1 MVDSFFTLTL
11 MFYSVIVNPHQNLR
25 HIFSI
30 FHLSECVIE
39 RITLSH
45 IQGCISRRFHFDELQ
60 QNNKRIRN
68 QEEESMG
75 KADVNVNIWL
85 SEKKRF
91 ANLFNGVIYGG
102 RQVILPEDL
111 EEVNPVSSVSV
122 KNRTGKTKNMKK
134 YRDIIMKWRNQATF
148 VLLANESQDKVHY
161 AMPHKVML
169 YDGMDYETQI
179 RNNWKNFND
188 RRKQNKKAGQPL
200 EHLTAGEYLSR
211 FRKKDRLIPI
221 ISLVFYY
228 GSEPWDGPVDLYD
241 MFRLE
246 GTKEEKEI
254 LEKYLPNYKINL
266 IDAERLPNISRFSE
280 DLQVILS
287 MLRYRNS
294 KEELTD
300 YINENKKFFQ
310 NVDYETSQAMKAFL
324 NMKQIP
330 GETEQKEEMVDMC
343 KAIQEMYDDG
353 VKDGIQQ
360 GKMELLK
367 EQIQRKLQKKRTPDQ
382 IAEELEESV
391 EVIEKI
397 IKEMQ

>member
-1 MVDSFFTLTL
+1 
-11 MFYSVIVNPHQNLR
+11 
-25 HIFSI
+25 
-30 FHLSECVIE
+30 
-39 RITLSH
+39 
-45 IQGCISRRFHFDELQ
+45 
-60 QNNKRIRN
+60 
-68 QEEESMG
+68 MG

-134 YRDIIMKWRNQATF
+134 YRDIIMKWRNQATL

-188 RRKQNKKAGQPL
+188 RRKQNKKTGQPL

-241 MFRLE
+241 MFQLE
-246 GTKEEKEI
+246 GTKEENEI

-266 IDAERLPNISRFSE
+266 VDAERLKDVEKFSD
-280 DLQVILS
+280 DLQVILT
-287 MLRYRNS
+287 MLRYRDS
-294 KEELTD
+294 KEELKH
-300 YINENKKFFQ
+300 YIDENKKFFQ

-330 GETEQKEEMVDMC
+330 SETEQKEEMVDMC

-360 GKMELLK
+360 GVEQGRTELLK
-367 EQIQRKLQKKRTPDQ
+367 EQIQRKLKKEKTPDQ

>member
-1 MVDSFFTLTL
+1 MTPSNDFA
-11 MFYSVIVNPHQNLR
+11 IVNLRQNLR

-60 QNNKRIRN
+60 NNKRIN
-68 QEEESMG
+68 
-75 KADVNVNIWL
+75 
-85 SEKKRF
+85 
-91 ANLFNGVIYGG
+91 
-102 RQVILPEDL
+102 
-111 EEVNPVSSVSV
+111 
-122 KNRTGKTKNMKK
+122 
-134 YRDIIMKWRNQATF
+134 
-148 VLLANESQDKVHY
+148 
-161 AMPHKVML
+161 
-169 YDGMDYETQI
+169 
-179 RNNWKNFND
+179 
-188 RRKQNKKAGQPL
+188 
-200 EHLTAGEYLSR
+200 LSR

-228 GSEPWDGPVDLYD
+228 SSEPWDGPVDLYD
-241 MFRLE
+241 MFQLE
-246 GTKEEKEI
+246 GTKEENEI

-266 IDAERLPNISRFSE
+266 VDAERLEDVEKFSD
-280 DLQVILS
+280 DLQVILT
-287 MLRYRNS
+287 MLRYRDS

-330 GETEQKEEMVDMC
+330 GEAEHKEEMIDMC

-360 GKMELLK
+360 GVEQGRTELLK
-367 EQIQRKLQKKRTPDQ
+367 EQIQRKLKKEKTPTQ

>member
-1 MVDSFFTLTL
+1 
-11 MFYSVIVNPHQNLR
+11 
-25 HIFSI
+25 
-30 FHLSECVIE
+30 
-39 RITLSH
+39 
-45 IQGCISRRFHFDELQ
+45 
-60 QNNKRIRN
+60 
-68 QEEESMG
+68 MG

-134 YRDIIMKWRNQATF
+134 YRDIIMKWRNQATL

-188 RRKQNKKAGQPL
+188 RRKQNKKAGQSL

-266 IDAERLPNISRFSE
+266 VDAERLEDVEKFSD
-280 DLQVILS
+280 DLQVILT
-287 MLRYRNS
+287 MLRYRDS
-294 KEELTD
+294 KEELKH
-300 YINENKKFFQ
+300 YIDENKKFFQ

-330 GETEQKEEMVDMC
+330 SETEQKEEMVDMC

-353 VKDGIQQ
+353 VKDGIQKGVERGIAAVIRTCRNLNVSEEDTLNNVQ
-360 GKMELLK
+360 RDYELSME
-367 EQIQRKLQKKRTPDQ
+367 EAKKYLGTYWR
-382 IAEELEESV
+382 
-391 EVIEKI
+391 
-397 IKEMQ
+397 

>member
-1 MVDSFFTLTL
+1 MELNIVVDSFFTLTL
-11 MFYSVIVNPHQNLR
+11 LFYSAIVNPHQNLR

-30 FHLSECVIE
+30 FQLSECVIE

-60 QNNKRIRN
+60 NNKRIN
-68 QEEESMG
+68 
-75 KADVNVNIWL
+75 
-85 SEKKRF
+85 
-91 ANLFNGVIYGG
+91 
-102 RQVILPEDL
+102 
-111 EEVNPVSSVSV
+111 
-122 KNRTGKTKNMKK
+122 
-134 YRDIIMKWRNQATF
+134 
-148 VLLANESQDKVHY
+148 
-161 AMPHKVML
+161 
-169 YDGMDYETQI
+169 
-179 RNNWKNFND
+179 
-188 RRKQNKKAGQPL
+188 
-200 EHLTAGEYLSR
+200 LSR

-266 IDAERLPNISRFSE
+266 VDAERLEDVEKFSD
-280 DLQVILS
+280 DLQVILT
-287 MLRYRNS
+287 MLRYRDS
-294 KEELTD
+294 KEELKH
-300 YINENKKFFQ
+300 YIDENKKFFQ

-330 GETEQKEEMVDMC
+330 GETEQKEETVDMC

-360 GKMELLK
+360 GIAATIRTCQNLNASRIETFNNVRK
-367 EQIQRKLQKKRTPDQ
+367 EYKLT
-382 IAEELEESV
+382 EEQTEEYLNTYW
-391 EVIEKI
+391 K
-397 IKEMQ
+397 

>member
-1 MVDSFFTLTL
+1 
-11 MFYSVIVNPHQNLR
+11 
-25 HIFSI
+25 
-30 FHLSECVIE
+30 
-39 RITLSH
+39 
-45 IQGCISRRFHFDELQ
+45 
-60 QNNKRIRN
+60 
-68 QEEESMG
+68 MG

-134 YRDIIMKWRNQATF
+134 YRDIIMKWRNQATL

-188 RRKQNKKAGQPL
+188 RRKQNKKAGQSL

-266 IDAERLPNISRFSE
+266 VDAERLEDVEKFSD
-280 DLQVILS
+280 DLQVILT
-287 MLRYRNS
+287 MLRYRDS
-294 KEELTD
+294 KEELKH
-300 YINENKKFFQ
+300 YIDENKKFFQ

-330 GETEQKEEMVDMC
+330 SETEQKEEMVDMC

-353 VKDGIQQ
+353 VKDGIQKGVERGIAAVIRTCRNLNVSEEDTLNNVQ
-360 GKMELLK
+360 REYELSME
-367 EQIQRKLQKKRTPDQ
+367 EAKKY
-382 IAEELEESV
+382 LETYW
-391 EVIEKI
+391 K
-397 IKEMQ
+397 

>member
-1 MVDSFFTLTL
+1 
-11 MFYSVIVNPHQNLR
+11 
-25 HIFSI
+25 
-30 FHLSECVIE
+30 
-39 RITLSH
+39 
-45 IQGCISRRFHFDELQ
+45 
-60 QNNKRIRN
+60 
-68 QEEESMG
+68 MG

-122 KNRTGKTKNMKK
+122 KNRAGKTKNMKK
-134 YRDIIMKWRNQATF
+134 YRDIIMKWRNQATL

-241 MFRLE
+241 MFQLE
-246 GTKEEKEI
+246 DTKEEKEI
-254 LEKYLPNYKINL
+254 LGNYLPNYKINL
-266 IDAERLPNISRFSE
+266 VDAERLEDVEKFSD
-280 DLQVILS
+280 DLQVILT
-287 MLRYRNS
+287 MLRYRDS

-330 GETEQKEEMVDMC
+330 GEAEHKEEMVDMC

-353 VKDGIQQ
+353 VKDGIRQ
-360 GKMELLK
+360 GVERGIAAVIRTCRNLNVSK
-367 EQIQRKLQKKRTPDQ
+367 EDTLNNIQREYELSKED
-382 IAEELEESV
+382 AEKYLETYW
-391 EVIEKI
+391 K
-397 IKEMQ
+397 

>member
-1 MVDSFFTLTL
+1 
-11 MFYSVIVNPHQNLR
+11 
-25 HIFSI
+25 
-30 FHLSECVIE
+30 
-39 RITLSH
+39 
-45 IQGCISRRFHFDELQ
+45 
-60 QNNKRIRN
+60 
-68 QEEESMG
+68 MG

-134 YRDIIMKWRNQATF
+134 YRDIIMKWRNQATL

-188 RRKQNKKAGQPL
+188 RRKQNKKAGQSL

-241 MFRLE
+241 MFQLE
-246 GTKEEKEI
+246 GTKEENEI

-266 IDAERLPNISRFSE
+266 VDAERLKDVEKFSD
-280 DLQVILS
+280 DLQVILI
-287 MLRYRNS
+287 MLRYRDS

-300 YINENKKFFQ
+300 YINENRKFFQ

-330 GETEQKEEMVDMC
+330 GEAEHKEEMVDMC

-360 GKMELLK
+360 GVEQGRTELLK
-367 EQIQRKLQKKRTPDQ
+367 EQIQRKLKKEKTPIQ

>member
-1 MVDSFFTLTL
+1 
-11 MFYSVIVNPHQNLR
+11 
-25 HIFSI
+25 
-30 FHLSECVIE
+30 
-39 RITLSH
+39 
-45 IQGCISRRFHFDELQ
+45 
-60 QNNKRIRN
+60 
-68 QEEESMG
+68 MG

-134 YRDIIMKWRNQATF
+134 YRDIIMKWRNQATL

-188 RRKQNKKAGQPL
+188 RRKQNKKARLPL

-211 FRKKDRLIPI
+211 FRKNDRLIPI

-241 MFRLE
+241 MFQLE
-246 GTKEEKEI
+246 GTKEENEI

-266 IDAERLPNISRFSE
+266 VDAERLKDVEKFSD
-280 DLQVILS
+280 DLQVILT
-287 MLRYRNS
+287 MLRYRDS

-330 GETEQKEEMVDMC
+330 GEAEHKEEMIDMC

-360 GKMELLK
+360 GVEQGRTELLK
-367 EQIQRKLQKKRTPDQ
+367 EQIQRKLKKEKTPTQ

>member
-1 MVDSFFTLTL
+1 
-11 MFYSVIVNPHQNLR
+11 
-25 HIFSI
+25 
-30 FHLSECVIE
+30 
-39 RITLSH
+39 
-45 IQGCISRRFHFDELQ
+45 
-60 QNNKRIRN
+60 
-68 QEEESMG
+68 MG

-122 KNRTGKTKNMKK
+122 KNRAGKTKNMKR
-134 YRDIIMKWRNQATF
+134 YRDIIMKWRNQATL

-188 RRKQNKKAGQPL
+188 RRKQNKKEGQPL

-241 MFRLE
+241 MFQLE
-246 GTKEEKEI
+246 GTKEENEI

-266 IDAERLPNISRFSE
+266 VDAERLEDVEKFSD
-280 DLQVILS
+280 DLQVILT
-287 MLRYRNS
+287 MLRYRDS

-330 GETEQKEEMVDMC
+330 GEAEHKEEIIDMC

-360 GKMELLK
+360 GVEQGRTELLK
-367 EQIQRKLQKKRTPDQ
+367 EQIQRKLKKEKTPTQ

>member
-1 MVDSFFTLTL
+1 
-11 MFYSVIVNPHQNLR
+11 
-25 HIFSI
+25 
-30 FHLSECVIE
+30 
-39 RITLSH
+39 
-45 IQGCISRRFHFDELQ
+45 
-60 QNNKRIRN
+60 
-68 QEEESMG
+68 MG

-148 VLLANESQDKVHY
+148 VLLANESQDMVHY

-188 RRKQNKKAGQPL
+188 RRKQNKKTGQPL

-241 MFRLE
+241 MFQLE

-266 IDAERLPNISRFSE
+266 VDAERLKDVEKFSD
-280 DLQVILS
+280 DLQVILT
-287 MLRYRNS
+287 MLRYRDS

-330 GETEQKEEMVDMC
+330 GEAEHKEEMIDMC
-343 KAIQEMYDDG
+343 KAIQEMYDNG

-360 GKMELLK
+360 GVEQGRTELLK
-367 EQIQRKLQKKRTPDQ
+367 EQIQRKLKKEKTPTQ

>member
-1 MVDSFFTLTL
+1 
-11 MFYSVIVNPHQNLR
+11 
-25 HIFSI
+25 
-30 FHLSECVIE
+30 
-39 RITLSH
+39 
-45 IQGCISRRFHFDELQ
+45 
-60 QNNKRIRN
+60 
-68 QEEESMG
+68 MG

-148 VLLANESQDKVHY
+148 VLLANESQDMVHY

-188 RRKQNKKAGQPL
+188 RRKQNKKTGQPL

-241 MFRLE
+241 MFQLE

-266 IDAERLPNISRFSE
+266 VDAERLEDVEKFSY
-280 DLQVILS
+280 DLQVILT
-287 MLRYRNS
+287 MLRYRDS

-300 YINENKKFFQ
+300 YINANKKFFQ

-330 GETEQKEEMVDMC
+330 GEAEHKEEMIDMC

-360 GKMELLK
+360 GVEQGRTELLK
-367 EQIQRKLQKKRTPDQ
+367 EQIQRKLQKKKTSDQ

>member
-1 MVDSFFTLTL
+1 
-11 MFYSVIVNPHQNLR
+11 
-25 HIFSI
+25 
-30 FHLSECVIE
+30 
-39 RITLSH
+39 
-45 IQGCISRRFHFDELQ
+45 
-60 QNNKRIRN
+60 
-68 QEEESMG
+68 MG

-134 YRDIIMKWRNQATF
+134 YRDIIMKWRNQATL

-188 RRKQNKKAGQPL
+188 RRKQNKKAGQSL

-266 IDAERLPNISRFSE
+266 VDAERLEDVEKFSD
-280 DLQVILS
+280 DLQVILT
-287 MLRYRNS
+287 MLRYRDS
-294 KEELTD
+294 KEELKH
-300 YINENKKFFQ
+300 YIDENKKFFQ

-330 GETEQKEEMVDMC
+330 SETEQKEEMVDMC

-353 VKDGIQQ
+353 VKDGIRQ
-360 GKMELLK
+360 GVERGIAAVIRTCRNLNVSK
-367 EQIQRKLQKKRTPDQ
+367 EDTLNNIQREYELSKED
-382 IAEELEESV
+382 AEKYLETYW
-391 EVIEKI
+391 K
-397 IKEMQ
+397 

>member
-1 MVDSFFTLTL
+1 
-11 MFYSVIVNPHQNLR
+11 
-25 HIFSI
+25 
-30 FHLSECVIE
+30 
-39 RITLSH
+39 
-45 IQGCISRRFHFDELQ
+45 
-60 QNNKRIRN
+60 
-68 QEEESMG
+68 MG

-148 VLLANESQDKVHY
+148 VLLANESQDMVHY

-188 RRKQNKKAGQPL
+188 RRKQNKKTGQPL

-241 MFRLE
+241 MFQLE
-246 GTKEEKEI
+246 GTKEENEI

-266 IDAERLPNISRFSE
+266 VDAERLKDVEKFSD
-280 DLQVILS
+280 DLQVILT
-287 MLRYRNS
+287 MLRYRDS

-330 GETEQKEEMVDMC
+330 GEAEHKEEMIDMC

-360 GKMELLK
+360 GVEQGRTELLK
-367 EQIQRKLQKKRTPDQ
+367 EQIQRKLKKEKTPDQ